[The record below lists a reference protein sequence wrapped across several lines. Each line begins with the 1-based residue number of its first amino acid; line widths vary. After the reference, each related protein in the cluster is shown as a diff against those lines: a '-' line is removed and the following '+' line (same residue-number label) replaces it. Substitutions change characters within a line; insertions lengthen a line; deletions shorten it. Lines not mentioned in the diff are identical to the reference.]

1 MGACADLLS
10 QLALL
15 RDERLKFRQLLL
27 RQLLGLVGVMAHEE
41 QLLVVALL
49 GRQRELTRLELV
61 GEADALLLETC
72 GRK

>member
-27 RQLLGLVGVMAHEE
+27 RQLLGLVGVVAHEE

>member
-15 RDERLKFRQLLL
+15 RDERLKFGQLLL